1 MPHWFRCKAKAQFS
15 HMALFVRHEL
25 KYYISQSQYQVLSR
39 LLSNLL
45 WPDEHADENNE
56 YHIRSLYFDSVFDDA
71 LCDKISG
78 VADRDKYRIRIY
90 NYSDKLILMEC
101 KSKIDTYISKRS
113 TSISRDLCEQ
123 LIAGDPNG
131 LENTDSGLLRD
142 VFREMR
148 LHLLHPVVVVD
159 YVREAYVHP
168 AEEVRITFDKQL
180 RSGLFQTD
188 MFDPRLPVIPVLADC
203 NQIIMEIKF
212 NRVLPSY
219 ISDIIS
225 AAAGWASRSAIS
237 KYTICRRFEGNEY

>member
-1 MPHWFRCKAKAQFS
+1 MPRWSRYKTKALFS
-15 HMALFVRHEL
+15 QMALFVRHEL

-39 LLSNLL
+39 LLSKLL

-71 LCDKISG
+71 LRDKISG

-90 NYSDKLILMEC
+90 NYSDKIIRMEC

-113 TSISRDLCEQ
+113 TPISRDLCEQ
-123 LIAGDPNG
+123 LIAGDPAG

-159 YVREAYVHP
+159 YVREAYIHP

-180 RSGLFQTD
+180 RSGLFQID
-188 MFDPRLPVIPVLADC
+188 MFDPHLPVVPAFEES

-212 NRVLPSY
+212 NRILPSY

-237 KYTICRRFEGNEY
+237 KYTICRQYEGKEY